1 METVRNL
8 ARERLER
15 GELSLVVGIR
25 LARTGRSATRR
36 L

>member
-15 GELSLVVGIR
+15 GELSLGVGIK
-25 LARTGRSATRR
+25 LARTV
-36 L
+36 